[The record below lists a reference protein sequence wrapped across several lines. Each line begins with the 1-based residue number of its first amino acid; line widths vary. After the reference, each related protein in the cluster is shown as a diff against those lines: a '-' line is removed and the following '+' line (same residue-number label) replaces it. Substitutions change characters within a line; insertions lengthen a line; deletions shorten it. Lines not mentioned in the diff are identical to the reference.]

1 MDTYL
6 RTLYNSSNPA
16 QDGVMLVILFM
27 LVLMIALVFIVLL
40 QVGAVFNILAKRAGE
55 ATWQESFRSM
65 FGQFYNEQ
73 AGLKPVAA
81 EADMLLNHDYDGIK
95 ELDNHLPPWW
105 KNLFYVTI
113 VFSVIYGFLYH
124 FTDTWSLQE
133 GEYLAELEVAEKEK
147 IEYEKT
153 QINGINENT
162 VKLLTD
168 ASTLGDGKKIFTTNC
183 AACHAAD
190 GGGGVGPNLTDQYWL
205 HGNKPGEVFKTIKY
219 GVAGK
224 GMTAWQATLNPKQ
237 IQAVTSYVISLQGT
251 KPANGK
257 EPQGKLVADAGQT
270 SGREQTQQASLA
282 DVK

>member
-1 MDTYL
+1 METYL
-6 RTLYNSSNPA
+6 RTLYNSQNPA
-16 QDGVMLVILFM
+16 QDGILLFILFCI
-27 LVLMIALVFIVLL
+27 VLTGVLVFIVLL

-55 ATWQESFRSM
+55 PTWQESFRGM
-65 FGQFYNEQ
+65 FGQLYDGQ
-73 AGLKPVAA
+73 TGLKPVAA
-81 EADMLLNHDYDGIK
+81 EADLLLDHDYDGIK

-105 KNLFYVTI
+105 KNMFYATI
-113 VFSVIYGFLYH
+113 VFAVIYGVLYH
-124 FTDTWSLQE
+124 FTDTWALQE
-133 GEYLAELEVAEKEK
+133 GEYQAELTVAEQEK

-168 ASTLGDGKKIFTTNC
+168 AATLGDGKKIFTSSC

-190 GGGGVGPNLTDQYWL
+190 GGGGVGPNLTDPYWL

-219 GVAGK
+219 GIAGK

-257 EPQGKLVADAGQT
+257 EPQGKLVADAEQT
-270 SGREQTQQASLA
+270 SGSEQTPQASLTE
-282 DVK
+282 VK